1 MKLLNLCCK
10 VVKIKKK
17 KKKKRVSK
25 GMIWGYMG
33 TEVAETSDLAT

>member
-10 VVKIKKK
+10 VVK